1 MPLRDS
7 DIPMSVPFTFR
18 NKQPFPPLLEIEHR
32 GYLPRKQNKRTCAQA
47 HRLTQDSSLESLRE
61 LYEQDLAEPELGIR
75 ERLSLSLF
83 LSVCVIYPGR
93 GTQASIEGGLA
104 SERECCLLV
113 LNSETSTPQWIR

>member
-1 MPLRDS
+1 
-7 DIPMSVPFTFR
+7 MSVPFTFR

-75 ERLSLSLF
+75 ERLSLSLSF
-83 LSVCVIYPGR
+83 CLCVSLSLSVCVIYPGR